1 MSLALSM
8 PEDLTPRQ
16 VQTLKDTICKGAT
29 DQELEL
35 FVQICNSSGLNP
47 FMKQIYAVPRGSK
60 GGPTSIQPMV
70 SIDGFRLIAERT
82 KCYAPGREPTFV
94 YGQNKKLHSATAYVK
109 KKLPDG
115 SWHEVTATALMQ
127 EYEQHSPIWQGK
139 PHVML
144 AKCAEAMALRRAFPA
159 NLSGL
164 YEENEINVKE
174 MRGPEEDKPLLDAIP
189 RATLD
194 EVSKFQELYAQTT
207 PAIKK
212 LIDDRKSKDKIS
224 SDFDM
229 PQELCNNFIRHMEA
243 KLPAKVEVKQ
253 APTVIESEK
262 IEPKSEPK
270 EDIRQM
276 EAFL

>member
-8 PEDLTPRQ
+8 PDDLTPRQ
-16 VQTLKDTICKGAT
+16 IQTLKDTICKGAT

-35 FVQICNSSGLNP
+35 FVQICNSCGLNP

-60 GGPTSIQPMV
+60 GGPTTMQPMV

-94 YGQNKKLHSATAYVK
+94 YGPNKKLYSATAYVK

-174 MRGPEEDKPLLDAIP
+174 MKPEEEKGALDAISK
-189 RATLD
+189 ATLD
-194 EVSKFQELYAQTT
+194 EVSRFQELYAQTT
-207 PAIKK
+207 PAVKK
-212 LIDDRKSKDKIS
+212 LIDDRKTRDKIV

-229 PQELCNNFIRHMEA
+229 PQELCNNFIRHMET
-243 KLPAKVEVKQ
+243 KLPPKVEVKEI
-253 APTVIESEK
+253 PTVIESEK
-262 IEPKSEPK
+262 NESK
-270 EDIRQM
+270 EDARQM
-276 EAFL
+276 EAFI